1 MVGVALFVPNDEM
14 YEQAQKIME
23 NRQHHISILKKIKTE
38 DTITE
43 ARNVIDQGINI
54 IIARGLQ
61 ASIIRENT
69 NAIVTEIVMTAQ
81 ELGLLVVKAKRIIN
95 KAYPTI
101 GMFGWGNMLCDTTYF
116 GELYGVDFRRYILNE
131 KDEWRN
137 SILATQK
144 DALDIIIGGEY
155 ALEGARQMGLP
166 AIYLS
171 GTGESIEL
179 AIENAESLYRMSEI
193 EQHNYA
199 QFSTVL
205 DSSFNGIMKINATG
219 SILVI
224 NRMMEEILGQSG
236 DKILGES
243 VTRVFKGLDTAALN
257 LVLSGEQ
264 ESYSTFLNYN
274 NQELVLIVEPIVVH
288 KKVNEAIISCNRL
301 HRLEITDNNIMI
313 KQHLKGHLKGHST
326 DMSLDD
332 VGKKMKDLRKVVELA
347 KIYAQSS
354 SPILIEA
361 VAGPEVEAITQGIHN
376 YSMRRNGPFINISVS
391 GMNQEQQERILFG
404 DYEEGH
410 LYTGAIL
417 DAHNGTLVIQG
428 IDKLTLPNQYQLIQF
443 IRSKRLVRNYNMK
456 NVQIIDTRII
466 VCSAKNLTSL
476 KNQFL
481 FRSDLYFTLKSLRLR
496 VPSLRDRKED
506 VAYLLD
512 TFTAKYMEQYSRYHI
527 MTPGAKRALLEY
539 PWEGNS
545 IQLQA
550 FCERMILTVGRRSIT
565 EEYVR
570 GLLKELYQT
579 DSGIYES
586 HVDVEIVQEN
596 EENDEDPMYVLLS
609 KTLTKYS
616 GNRTLTAKE
625 LKMSTTTLW
634 RKMKKYGLDS
644 KY

>member
-1 MVGVALFVPNDEM
+1 MAGVALFVPNDEM
-14 YEQAQKIME
+14 YEQAQRIME
-23 NRQHHISILKKIKTE
+23 SKAHHISILKKIKTE
-38 DTITE
+38 DAITE
-43 ARNVIDQGINI
+43 ARYAISQGINI
-54 IIARGLQ
+54 IIARGFQ
-61 ASIIRENT
+61 ASIIRKNT

-81 ELGLLVVKAKRIIN
+81 ELGLLVVKAKSIIN
-95 KAYPTI
+95 KAYPKI

-116 GELYGVDFRRYILNE
+116 GELYDVDFRRYILNE
-131 KDEWRN
+131 EDEWRN
-137 SILATQK
+137 NILATQK

-171 GTGESIEL
+171 GTGEAIEL
-179 AIENAESLYRMSEI
+179 AIENAESLYRMAEL

-199 QFSTVL
+199 QFSTIL
-205 DSSFNGIMKINATG
+205 DSSFNGIMKINARG

-243 VTRVFKGLDTAALN
+243 VTRIFKELDVAVLN

-274 NQELVLIVEPIVVH
+274 GQELVLIVEPIVVNQE
-288 KKVNEAIISCNRL
+288 VNEAIISCNRL
-301 HRLEITDNNIMI
+301 QRLEMTDNNLMI
-313 KQHLKGHLKGHST
+313 KQQFSGHGSDIH
-326 DMSLDD
+326 LDD
-332 VGKKMKDLRKVVELA
+332 IGKKMKDLRKAVELA

-354 SPILIEA
+354 NPILIEA
-361 VAGPEVEAITQGIHN
+361 VAGPEVEAIIQGIHN
-376 YSMRRNGPFINISVS
+376 YSMRRNGPLINISVS
-391 GMNQEQQERILFG
+391 GMNQEQQERVLFG
-404 DYEEGH
+404 DYDEKH
-410 LYTGAIL
+410 LYTGAIR
-417 DAHNGTLVIQG
+417 DANNGTLVIQG
-428 IDKLTLPNQYQLIQF
+428 IDKLTLPNQYRLIQF
-443 IRSKRLVRNYNMK
+443 IRSKRLVKNDNMK
-456 NVQIIDTRII
+456 DVQIIDTRII

-481 FRSDLYFTLKSLRLR
+481 FRSDLYFTLKALRLR
-496 VPSLRDRKED
+496 VPNLRERKED

-512 TFTAKYMEQYSRYHI
+512 TFTAQYMEQYSRYHI
-527 MTPGAKRALLEY
+527 MTPGARRVLLEY

-545 IQLQA
+545 IQMQA

-579 DSGIYES
+579 DSGIYETQ
-586 HVDVEIVQEN
+586 VEVEIKQEN
-596 EENDEDPMYVLLS
+596 EENGEDPMYVLLS
-609 KTLTKYS
+609 KTLNKYS

>member
-1 MVGVALFVPNDEM
+1 MAGVALFVPNDEM

-43 ARNVIDQGINI
+43 ARNVIEQGINI

-101 GMFGWGNMLCDTTYF
+101 GIFGWGNMLCDTTYF
-116 GELYGVDFRRYILNE
+116 GELYGVDFRRYILNG

-144 DALDIIIGGEY
+144 DALDIIIGGES
-155 ALEGARQMGLP
+155 ALEGAREMGLP

-171 GTGESIEL
+171 GTGEAIEL
-179 AIENAESLYRMSEI
+179 AIENAESLYRMAEM

-205 DSSFNGIMKINATG
+205 DSSFNGIMKINTMG

-243 VTRVFKGLDTAALN
+243 VTHIFKELNVVALK

-264 ESYSTFLNYN
+264 ESYSTFINYN
-274 NQELVLIVEPIVVH
+274 GQELVIIVEPIVVN
-288 KKVNEAIISCNRL
+288 KEVNEAIISCNRL
-301 HRLEITDNNIMI
+301 NRLEIADNNLMM
-313 KQHLKGHLKGHST
+313 KQPLKGQRT

-332 VGKKMKDLRKVVELA
+332 IGKKMKDLRKVVELA

-361 VAGPEVEAITQGIHN
+361 VAGPEVEVITQGIHN

-391 GMNQEQQERILFG
+391 GMSQEQQERTLFG
-404 DYEEGH
+404 DQEEGS
-410 LYTGAIL
+410 LYTGAIRN
-417 DAHNGTLVIQG
+417 ANNGTLVIQG

-481 FRSDLYFTLKSLRLR
+481 FRSDLYFTLKPLRLR
-496 VPSLRDRKED
+496 ISSLRERKED

-512 TFTAKYMEQYSRYHI
+512 TFMTQYMEQYSRYHI

-579 DSGIYES
+579 DSGIYET
-586 HVDVEIVQEN
+586 HVEVETKQEN
-596 EENDEDPMYVLLS
+596 EENAEDPMYVLLS

-634 RKMKKYGLDS
+634 RKMKKYGLDN

>member
-1 MVGVALFVPNDEM
+1 MAGVALFVPSDEM
-14 YEQAQKIME
+14 YDQAKRIMKS
-23 NRQHHISILKKIKTE
+23 RKHHISILKKIKTE

-43 ARNVIDQGINI
+43 ARYVISQGINI
-54 IIARGLQ
+54 IIARGRQ
-61 ASIIRENT
+61 ATIIRENT

-95 KAYPTI
+95 KEHPKI

-116 GELYGVDFRRYILNE
+116 GELYDVDLRTYILNE
-131 KDEWRN
+131 EKEWRN
-137 SILATQK
+137 SILSTKK
-144 DALDIIIGGEY
+144 DELDIVIGGEY

-171 GTGESIEL
+171 GTGEAIEL
-179 AIENAESLYRMSEI
+179 AIENAEALYRMSEF

-205 DSSFNGIMKINATG
+205 DSSFNGIMKINAIG
-219 SILVI
+219 SILIV
-224 NRMMEEILGQSG
+224 NRMMEEILGKSG

-243 VTRVFKGLDTAALN
+243 VTRIFKGLDAVALD

-274 NQELVLIVEPIVVH
+274 GQELVLIVEPIIVNE
-288 KKVNEAIISCNRL
+288 KVNEAIISCNRL
-301 HRLEITDNNIMI
+301 HRLEITNNNIMI
-313 KQHLKGHLKGHST
+313 KQPLKGHSKNI
-326 DMSLDD
+326 SLDD
-332 VGKKMKDLRKVVELA
+332 IGNKMKDLRRVVELA

-361 VAGPEVEAITQGIHN
+361 VSGPELEAITHGIHN
-376 YSMRRNGPFINISVS
+376 YSMRRNGPFITISVS
-391 GMNQEQQERILFG
+391 GMNQEQQERALFG
-404 DYEEGH
+404 DND
-410 LYTGAIL
+410 LYKGAIW
-417 DAHNGTLVIQG
+417 DANNGTLVIQG
-428 IDKLTLPNQYQLIQF
+428 VDKLTLPNQYQLIQF
-443 IRSKRLVRNYNMK
+443 IRSKHLVRNYNTK
-456 NVQIIDTRII
+456 DVQIIDTRII
-466 VCSAKNLTSL
+466 VCSAKNLTLL

-496 VPSLRDRKED
+496 IPSLKERKED

-512 TFTAKYMEQYSRYHI
+512 TFVAQYMEQYSRYHI
-527 MTPGAKRALLEY
+527 MTPGAKRTLLEY

-550 FCERMILTVGRRSIT
+550 FCERMILTVRRRSIT

-570 GLLKELYQT
+570 GLLKELYHT

-586 HVDVEIVQEN
+586 DVEVKVVQED
-596 EENDEDPMYVLLS
+596 EENNEDPMYVLLS

-634 RKMKKYGLDS
+634 RKMKKYGLDN

>member
-1 MVGVALFVPNDEM
+1 MAGVALFVPSDEM
-14 YEQAQKIME
+14 YDQAKRIMKS
-23 NRQHHISILKKIKTE
+23 RKHHISILKKIKTE

-43 ARNVIDQGINI
+43 ARYVISQGINI
-54 IIARGLQ
+54 IIARGRQ
-61 ASIIRENT
+61 ATIIRENT

-95 KAYPTI
+95 KEHPKI

-116 GELYGVDFRRYILNE
+116 GELYDVDLRTYILNE
-131 KDEWRN
+131 EKEWRN
-137 SILATQK
+137 SILSTKK
-144 DALDIIIGGEY
+144 DELDIVIGGEY

-171 GTGESIEL
+171 GTGEAIEL
-179 AIENAESLYRMSEI
+179 AIENAEALYRMSEF

-205 DSSFNGIMKINATG
+205 DSSFNGIMKINAIG
-219 SILVI
+219 SILIV
-224 NRMMEEILGQSG
+224 NRMMEEILGKSG

-243 VTRVFKGLDTAALN
+243 VTRIFKGLDAVALD

-274 NQELVLIVEPIVVH
+274 GQELVLIVEPIIVNE
-288 KKVNEAIISCNRL
+288 KVNEAIISCNRL
-301 HRLEITDNNIMI
+301 HRLEITNNNIMI
-313 KQHLKGHLKGHST
+313 KQPLKGHSKNI
-326 DMSLDD
+326 SLDD
-332 VGKKMKDLRKVVELA
+332 IGNKMKDLRRVVELA

-361 VAGPEVEAITQGIHN
+361 VSGPELEAITHGIHN
-376 YSMRRNGPFINISVS
+376 YSMRRNGPFITISVS
-391 GMNQEQQERILFG
+391 GMNQEQQERALFG
-404 DYEEGH
+404 DND
-410 LYTGAIL
+410 LYKGAIW
-417 DAHNGTLVIQG
+417 DANNGTLVIQG
-428 IDKLTLPNQYQLIQF
+428 VDKLTLPNQYQLIQF
-443 IRSKRLVRNYNMK
+443 IRSKRLVRNYNTK
-456 NVQIIDTRII
+456 DVQIIDTRII
-466 VCSAKNLTSL
+466 VCSAKNLTLL

-496 VPSLRDRKED
+496 IPSLKERKED

-512 TFTAKYMEQYSRYHI
+512 TFVAQYMEQYSRYHI

-550 FCERMILTVGRRSIT
+550 FCERMILTVRRRSIT

-570 GLLKELYQT
+570 GLLKELYHT

-586 HVDVEIVQEN
+586 DVEVKVVQED
-596 EENDEDPMYVLLS
+596 EENNEDPMYVLLS

-634 RKMKKYGLDS
+634 RKMKKYGLDN

>member
-1 MVGVALFVPNDEM
+1 MAGVALFVPNDEM

-23 NRQHHISILKKIKTE
+23 GKGHHISILKKIKTE

-43 ARNVIDQGINI
+43 ARNVIAQGINI
-54 IIARGLQ
+54 IIARGRQ

-69 NAIVTEIVMTAQ
+69 NAIVTEMVMTAQ
-81 ELGLLVVKAKRIIN
+81 ELGLLVAKAKRIIN
-95 KAYPTI
+95 KEYPKI
-101 GMFGWGNMLCDTTYF
+101 GMFGWGNMLCDTTFF

-131 KDEWRN
+131 EDEWRN

-144 DALDIIIGGEY
+144 DGLDIIIGGEY

-205 DSSFNGIMKINATG
+205 DSSFNGIMKINAMG

-243 VTRVFKGLDTAALN
+243 VTRVFKGLDAVALN

-586 HVDVEIVQEN
+586 HVDVEIVQED

>member
-1 MVGVALFVPNDEM
+1 MAGVALFVPSDEM
-14 YEQAQKIME
+14 YDQAKRIMKS
-23 NRQHHISILKKIKTE
+23 RKHHISILKKIKTE

-43 ARNVIDQGINI
+43 ARYVISQGINI
-54 IIARGLQ
+54 IIARGRQ
-61 ASIIRENT
+61 ATIIRENT

-95 KAYPTI
+95 KEHPKI

-116 GELYGVDFRRYILNE
+116 GELYDVDLRTYILNE
-131 KDEWRN
+131 EKEWRN
-137 SILATQK
+137 SILSTKK
-144 DALDIIIGGEY
+144 DELDIVIGGEY

-171 GTGESIEL
+171 GTGEAIEL
-179 AIENAESLYRMSEI
+179 AIENAEALYRMSEF

-205 DSSFNGIMKINATG
+205 DSSFNGIMKINTIG
-219 SILVI
+219 SILIV
-224 NRMMEEILGQSG
+224 NRMMEEILGKSG

-243 VTRVFKGLDTAALN
+243 VTRIFKELDAVALD

-274 NQELVLIVEPIVVH
+274 GQELVLIVEPIIVNE
-288 KKVNEAIISCNRL
+288 KVNEAIISCNRL
-301 HRLEITDNNIMI
+301 HRLEITNNNIMI
-313 KQHLKGHLKGHST
+313 KQPLKGHSKNI
-326 DMSLDD
+326 SLDD
-332 VGKKMKDLRKVVELA
+332 IGNKMKDLRRVVELA

-361 VAGPEVEAITQGIHN
+361 VSGPELEAITHGIHN
-376 YSMRRNGPFINISVS
+376 YSMRRNGPFITISVS
-391 GMNQEQQERILFG
+391 GMNQEQQERALFG
-404 DYEEGH
+404 DND
-410 LYTGAIL
+410 LYKGAIW
-417 DAHNGTLVIQG
+417 DANNGTLVIQG
-428 IDKLTLPNQYQLIQF
+428 VDKLTLPNQYQLIQF
-443 IRSKRLVRNYNMK
+443 IRSKRLVRNYNTK
-456 NVQIIDTRII
+456 DVQIIDTRII
-466 VCSAKNLTSL
+466 VCSAKNLTLL

-496 VPSLRDRKED
+496 IPSLKERKED

-512 TFTAKYMEQYSRYHI
+512 TFVAQYMEQYSRYHI
-527 MTPGAKRALLEY
+527 MTPGAKRTLLEY

-550 FCERMILTVGRRSIT
+550 FCERMILTVRRRSIT

-570 GLLKELYQT
+570 GLLKELYHT

-586 HVDVEIVQEN
+586 DVEVKVVQED
-596 EENDEDPMYVLLS
+596 EENNEDPMYVLLS

-634 RKMKKYGLDS
+634 RKMKKYGLDN

>member
-1 MVGVALFVPNDEM
+1 MAGVALFVPSDEM
-14 YEQAQKIME
+14 YDQAKRIMKS
-23 NRQHHISILKKIKTE
+23 RKHHISILKKIKTE

-43 ARNVIDQGINI
+43 ARYVISQGINI
-54 IIARGLQ
+54 IIARGRQ
-61 ASIIRENT
+61 ATIIRENT

-95 KAYPTI
+95 KEHPKI

-116 GELYGVDFRRYILNE
+116 GELYDVDLRTYILNE
-131 KDEWRN
+131 EKEWRN
-137 SILATQK
+137 SILSTKK
-144 DALDIIIGGEY
+144 DELDIVIGGEY

-171 GTGESIEL
+171 GTGEAIEL
-179 AIENAESLYRMSEI
+179 AIENAEALYRMSEF

-205 DSSFNGIMKINATG
+205 DSSFNGIMKINTIG
-219 SILVI
+219 SILIV
-224 NRMMEEILGQSG
+224 NRMMEEILGKSG

-243 VTRVFKGLDTAALN
+243 VTRIFKGLDAVALD

-274 NQELVLIVEPIVVH
+274 GQELVLIVEPIIVNE
-288 KKVNEAIISCNRL
+288 KVNEAIISCNRL
-301 HRLEITDNNIMI
+301 HRLEITNNNIMI
-313 KQHLKGHLKGHST
+313 KQPLKGHSKNI
-326 DMSLDD
+326 SLDD
-332 VGKKMKDLRKVVELA
+332 IGNKMKDLRRVVELA

-361 VAGPEVEAITQGIHN
+361 VSGPELEAITHGIHN
-376 YSMRRNGPFINISVS
+376 YSMRRNGPFITISVS
-391 GMNQEQQERILFG
+391 GMNQEQQERALFG
-404 DYEEGH
+404 DND
-410 LYTGAIL
+410 LYKGAIW
-417 DAHNGTLVIQG
+417 DANNGTLVIQG
-428 IDKLTLPNQYQLIQF
+428 VDKLTLPNQYQLIQF
-443 IRSKRLVRNYNMK
+443 IRSKRLVRNYNTK
-456 NVQIIDTRII
+456 DVQIIDTRII
-466 VCSAKNLTSL
+466 VCSAKNLTLL

-496 VPSLRDRKED
+496 IPSLKERKED

-512 TFTAKYMEQYSRYHI
+512 TFVAQYMEQYSRYHI

-550 FCERMILTVGRRSIT
+550 FCERMILTVRRRSIT

-570 GLLKELYQT
+570 GLLKELYHT

-586 HVDVEIVQEN
+586 DVEVKVVQED
-596 EENDEDPMYVLLS
+596 EENNEDPMYVLLS

-634 RKMKKYGLDS
+634 RKMKKYGLDN

>member
-1 MVGVALFVPNDEM
+1 MAGVALFVPNDEM
-14 YEQAQKIME
+14 YEQAQKIIE
-23 NRQHHISILKKIKTE
+23 SKGHHISILKKIKTE

-43 ARNVIDQGINI
+43 ARNVIAQGINI
-54 IIARGLQ
+54 IIARGRQ

-69 NAIVTEIVMTAQ
+69 NAIVTEMVMTAQ
-81 ELGLLVVKAKRIIN
+81 ELGLLVAKAKRIIN
-95 KAYPTI
+95 KEYPKI
-101 GMFGWGNMLCDTTYF
+101 GMFGWGNMLCDTTFF

-131 KDEWRN
+131 EDEWRN

-144 DALDIIIGGEY
+144 DGLDIIIGGEY

-179 AIENAESLYRMSEI
+179 AIENAESLYRMLEI

-205 DSSFNGIMKINATG
+205 DSSFNGIMKINAMG

-243 VTRVFKGLDTAALN
+243 VTRVFKGLDAAALN

>member
-1 MVGVALFVPNDEM
+1 MAGVALFVPNDEM

-23 NRQHHISILKKIKTE
+23 GKGHHISILKKIKTE

-43 ARNVIDQGINI
+43 ARNVIAQGINI
-54 IIARGLQ
+54 IIARGRQ

-69 NAIVTEIVMTAQ
+69 NAIVTEMVMTAQ
-81 ELGLLVVKAKRIIN
+81 ELGLLVAKAKRIIN
-95 KAYPTI
+95 KEYPKI
-101 GMFGWGNMLCDTTYF
+101 GMFGWGNMLCDTTFF

-131 KDEWRN
+131 EDEWRN

-144 DALDIIIGGEY
+144 DGLDIIIGGEY

-205 DSSFNGIMKINATG
+205 DSSFNGIMKINAMG

-243 VTRVFKGLDTAALN
+243 VTRVFKGLDAAALN

-512 TFTAKYMEQYSRYHI
+512 TFTAQYMEQYSRYHI

>member
-1 MVGVALFVPNDEM
+1 MAGVALFVPSDEM
-14 YEQAQKIME
+14 YDQAKRIMKS
-23 NRQHHISILKKIKTE
+23 RKHHISILKKIKTE

-43 ARNVIDQGINI
+43 ARYVISQGINI
-54 IIARGLQ
+54 IIARGRQ
-61 ASIIRENT
+61 ATIIRENT

-95 KAYPTI
+95 KEHPKI

-116 GELYGVDFRRYILNE
+116 GELYDVDLRTYILNE
-131 KDEWRN
+131 EKEWRN
-137 SILATQK
+137 SILSTKK
-144 DALDIIIGGEY
+144 DELDIVIGGEY

-171 GTGESIEL
+171 GTGEAIEL
-179 AIENAESLYRMSEI
+179 AIENAEALYRMSEF

-205 DSSFNGIMKINATG
+205 DSSFNGIMKINAIG
-219 SILVI
+219 SILIV
-224 NRMMEEILGQSG
+224 NRMMEEILGKSG

-243 VTRVFKGLDTAALN
+243 VTRIFKELDAVALD

-274 NQELVLIVEPIVVH
+274 GQELVLIVEPIIVNE
-288 KKVNEAIISCNRL
+288 KVNEAIISCNRL
-301 HRLEITDNNIMI
+301 HRLEITNNNIMI
-313 KQHLKGHLKGHST
+313 KQPLKGHSKNI
-326 DMSLDD
+326 SLDD
-332 VGKKMKDLRKVVELA
+332 IGNKMKDLRRVVELA

-361 VAGPEVEAITQGIHN
+361 VSGPELEAITHGIHN
-376 YSMRRNGPFINISVS
+376 YSMRRNGPFITISVS
-391 GMNQEQQERILFG
+391 GMNQEQQERALFG
-404 DYEEGH
+404 DND
-410 LYTGAIL
+410 LYKGAIW
-417 DAHNGTLVIQG
+417 DANNGTLVIQG
-428 IDKLTLPNQYQLIQF
+428 VDKLTLPNQYQLIQF
-443 IRSKRLVRNYNMK
+443 IRSKRLVRNYNTK
-456 NVQIIDTRII
+456 DVQIIDTRII
-466 VCSAKNLTSL
+466 VCSAKNLTLL

-496 VPSLRDRKED
+496 IPSLKERKED

-512 TFTAKYMEQYSRYHI
+512 TFVAQYMEQYSRYHI
-527 MTPGAKRALLEY
+527 MTPGAKRTLLEY

-550 FCERMILTVGRRSIT
+550 FCERMILTVRRRSIT

-570 GLLKELYQT
+570 GLLKELYHT

-586 HVDVEIVQEN
+586 DVEVKVVQED
-596 EENDEDPMYVLLS
+596 EENNEDPMYVLLS

-634 RKMKKYGLDS
+634 RKMKKYGLDN

>member
-1 MVGVALFVPNDEM
+1 MAGVALFVPDDEM

-23 NRQHHISILKKIKTE
+23 NRQYHISILKKIKTE

-43 ARNVIDQGINI
+43 ARNVMNQGINI

-95 KAYPTI
+95 KAYPKI
-101 GMFGWGNMLCDTTYF
+101 GMFGWGNMLCDTTFF

-131 KDEWRN
+131 DDEWRN
-137 SILATQK
+137 SILATQE

-179 AIENAESLYRMSEI
+179 AIENAESLYRMSEL

-205 DSSFNGIMKINATG
+205 DSSFNGIMKINEAG
-219 SILVI
+219 SVLVI

-243 VTRVFKGLDTAALN
+243 VTRVFKELDMAALN

-274 NQELVLIVEPIVVH
+274 GQELVLIVEPIVVH
-288 KKVNEAIISCNRL
+288 EKVNEAIISCNRL
-301 HRLEITDNNIMI
+301 HRLEMTDNNVMK
-313 KQHLKGHLKGHST
+313 KQHLKGHRT
-326 DMSLDD
+326 DINLDD
-332 VGKKMKDLRKVVELA
+332 IGKKMKDLRKVVELA

-361 VAGPEVEAITQGIHN
+361 VAGPEVEGIIQGIHN

-391 GMNQEQQERILFG
+391 GMNQEQQERTLFG
-404 DYEEGH
+404 DYDEGH
-410 LYTGAIL
+410 LYTGAIR

-456 NVQIIDTRII
+456 DVQIIDTRII

-481 FRSDLYFTLKSLRLR
+481 FRSDLYFTLKALRLR
-496 VPSLRDRKED
+496 IPSLRERKED

-512 TFTAKYMEQYSRYHI
+512 TFTAQYMEQYSRYHI

-570 GLLKELYQT
+570 GLLKELYQI

-586 HVDVEIVQEN
+586 HVEVEIVQEN
-596 EENDEDPMYVLLS
+596 EDNDNDEDPMYMLLS

-634 RKMKKYGLDS
+634 RKMKKYGLDN

>member
-1 MVGVALFVPNDEM
+1 MAGVALFVPNDEM

-23 NRQHHISILKKIKTE
+23 GKGHHISILKKIKTE

-43 ARNVIDQGINI
+43 ARNVIAQGINI
-54 IIARGLQ
+54 IIARGRQ

-69 NAIVTEIVMTAQ
+69 NAIVTEMVMTAQ
-81 ELGLLVVKAKRIIN
+81 ELGLLVAKAKRIIN
-95 KAYPTI
+95 KEYPKI
-101 GMFGWGNMLCDTTYF
+101 GMFGWGNMLCDTTFF

-131 KDEWRN
+131 EDEWRN

-205 DSSFNGIMKINATG
+205 DSSFNGIMKINTMG

-243 VTRVFKGLDTAALN
+243 VTRVFKGLDAAALN

>member
-1 MVGVALFVPNDEM
+1 MAGVALFVPSDEM
-14 YEQAQKIME
+14 YDQAKRIMKS
-23 NRQHHISILKKIKTE
+23 RKHHISILKKIKTE

-43 ARNVIDQGINI
+43 ARYVISQGINI
-54 IIARGLQ
+54 IIARGRQ
-61 ASIIRENT
+61 ATIIRENT

-95 KAYPTI
+95 KEHPKI

-116 GELYGVDFRRYILNE
+116 GELYDVDLRTYILNE
-131 KDEWRN
+131 EKEWRN
-137 SILATQK
+137 SILSTKK
-144 DALDIIIGGEY
+144 DELDIVIGGEY

-171 GTGESIEL
+171 GTGEAIEL
-179 AIENAESLYRMSEI
+179 AIENAEALYRMSEF

-205 DSSFNGIMKINATG
+205 DSSFNGIMKINAIG
-219 SILVI
+219 SILIV
-224 NRMMEEILGQSG
+224 NRMMEEILGKSG

-243 VTRVFKGLDTAALN
+243 VTRIFKGLDAVALD

-274 NQELVLIVEPIVVH
+274 GQELVLIVEPIIVNE
-288 KKVNEAIISCNRL
+288 KVNEAIISCNRL
-301 HRLEITDNNIMI
+301 HRLEITNNNIMI
-313 KQHLKGHLKGHST
+313 KQPLKGHSKNI
-326 DMSLDD
+326 SLDD
-332 VGKKMKDLRKVVELA
+332 IGNKMKDLRRVVELA

-361 VAGPEVEAITQGIHN
+361 VSGPELEAITHGIHN
-376 YSMRRNGPFINISVS
+376 YSMRRNGPFITISVS
-391 GMNQEQQERILFG
+391 GMNQEQQERALFG
-404 DYEEGH
+404 DND
-410 LYTGAIL
+410 LYKGAIW
-417 DAHNGTLVIQG
+417 DANNGTLVIQG
-428 IDKLTLPNQYQLIQF
+428 VDKLTLPNQYQLIQF
-443 IRSKRLVRNYNMK
+443 IRSKRLVRNYNTK
-456 NVQIIDTRII
+456 DVQIIDTRII
-466 VCSAKNLTSL
+466 VCSAKNLTLL

-496 VPSLRDRKED
+496 IPSLKERKED

-512 TFTAKYMEQYSRYHI
+512 TFVAQYMEQYSRYHI
-527 MTPGAKRALLEY
+527 MTPGAKRTLLEY

-550 FCERMILTVGRRSIT
+550 FCERMILTVRRRSIT

-570 GLLKELYQT
+570 GLLKELYHT

-586 HVDVEIVQEN
+586 DVEVKVVQED
-596 EENDEDPMYVLLS
+596 EENNEDPMYVLLS

-634 RKMKKYGLDS
+634 RKMKKYGLDN